1 TAAKET
7 KGTFSTSVF
16 AGISSL
22 ITSLILIPY
31 LGLIGAGLSS
41 AVSFFIMFVL
51 RLIDTQ
57 KYVKTKIKK
66 RPFILTNIIFV
77 IQILTLYLFSDGILI
92 IVELIMF
99 MILMLINRS
108 TILSLFKVLQKG
120 VKRILK
126 NW

>member
-1 TAAKET
+1 LFLAGSVLIVVLRPLLSLLVDESFFESWKVAPLLILAVIYQSFSSFLGMNYTAAKET

-57 KYVKTKIKK
+57 KYVKTKI
-66 RPFILTNIIFV
+66 
-77 IQILTLYLFSDGILI
+77 
-92 IVELIMF
+92 
-99 MILMLINRS
+99 
-108 TILSLFKVLQKG
+108 
-120 VKRILK
+120 
-126 NW
+126 